1 MTNRIIYS
9 FNNYFTD
16 EEKDKII
23 EKIGDDYEN
32 GYSNFGLH
40 YGMNYA
46 VDVSDIIGRTANID
60 IEIF

>member
-1 MTNRIIYS
+1 MTNLAIYS

-23 EKIGDDYEN
+23 ETIGDDYEN
-32 GYSNFGLH
+32 DFSNFGLH

-46 VDVSDIIGRTANID
+46 VDVSDIIGRTANVD

>member
-1 MTNRIIYS
+1 MTNRAIY

-23 EKIGDDYEN
+23 ETIGDDYEN
-32 GYSNFGLH
+32 DFSDLH

-46 VDVSDIIGRTANID
+46 VDVSDIIGRTANVD